1 MTDLESFF
9 NENFFQKKRVTTPK
23 NKFEKDQFGG
33 VPESHYEP
41 SFKNHNFENHNFE
54 NHNFGSEEVP
64 KSRPKVPTNPLK
76 GLNGQ
81 DFWEDNVMSGAK
93 IGSNTDSIKRRQDV
107 IEKGSK
113 DQISESKLLRKTNG
127 KLSNQS
133 YQL

>member
-41 SFKNHNFENHNFE
+41 SFKNHNFE

-127 KLSNQS
+127 ELSNQS
-133 YQL
+133 YQLWLFH

>member
-41 SFKNHNFENHNFE
+41 SFKNHNF
-54 NHNFGSEEVP
+54 GSEDVP
-64 KSRPKVPTNPLK
+64 KVVRPKVPTNPLK

-93 IGSNTDSIKRRQDV
+93 TGSNTDSIKRRQDV
-107 IEKGSK
+107 IKKGAK
-113 DQISESKLLRKTNG
+113 DKISDSKLLRKTNG
-127 KLSNQS
+127 EL
-133 YQL
+133 

>member
-41 SFKNHNFENHNFE
+41 SFKNHNFD

-113 DQISESKLLRKTNG
+113 DQISDSKLLRKTNG
-127 KLSNQS
+127 ELSNQS
-133 YQL
+133 YQLWLFR

>member
-41 SFKNHNFENHNFE
+41 SFKNHNFD

-113 DQISESKLLRKTNG
+113 DQISDSKLLRKTNG

>member
-41 SFKNHNFENHNFE
+41 SFKNHNFE

-113 DQISESKLLRKTNG
+113 DQISDSKLLRKTNG
-127 KLSNQS
+127 KLSNMC

>member
-41 SFKNHNFENHNFE
+41 SFKNHNFENHNF
-54 NHNFGSEEVP
+54 GSEEVP

-93 IGSNTDSIKRRQDV
+93 IGTNTDSIKRRQDV

-113 DQISESKLLRKTNG
+113 DQISLPG
-127 KLSNQS
+127 II
-133 YQL
+133 

>member
-1 MTDLESFF
+1 MFIVLDAFQMTDLESFF

-41 SFKNHNFENHNFE
+41 SFKNHNF
-54 NHNFGSEEVP
+54 GSEEVP

-93 IGSNTDSIKRRQDV
+93 IGSNADSIKRRQDV
-107 IEKGSK
+107 IEQVSK
-113 DQISESKLLRKTNG
+113 DKISDSQLLRKTNG
-127 KLSNQS
+127 KLSNF
-133 YQL
+133 L

>member
-41 SFKNHNFENHNFE
+41 SFKNHNFE

-107 IEKGSK
+107 IEKGPK
-113 DQISESKLLRKTNG
+113 DQISDSKLLRKTNG
-127 KLSNQS
+127 ELSNQS

>member
-41 SFKNHNFENHNFE
+41 SFKNHNFE

-113 DQISESKLLRKTNG
+113 DQISDSKLLRKTNG
-127 KLSNQS
+127 ELSNQS

>member
-41 SFKNHNFENHNFE
+41 SFKNHNFE

-127 KLSNQS
+127 ELSNQS

>member
-41 SFKNHNFENHNFE
+41 SFKNHNFE

-113 DQISESKLLRKTNG
+113 DQISDSKLLRKTNG
-127 KLSNQS
+127 ELSNQS
-133 YQL
+133 FQL

>member
-41 SFKNHNFENHNFE
+41 SFKNHNFE

-127 KLSNQS
+127 ELSNQS
-133 YQL
+133 FQL

>member
-41 SFKNHNFENHNFE
+41 SFKNHNFD

-113 DQISESKLLRKTNG
+113 DQISDSKLLRKTNG
-127 KLSNQS
+127 ELSNQS

>member
-1 MTDLESFF
+1 M
-9 NENFFQKKRVTTPK
+9 TTPK

-41 SFKNHNFENHNFE
+41 SFKNHNFENHNF
-54 NHNFGSEEVP
+54 GPEEVP
-64 KSRPKVPTNPLK
+64 NSRPKVPTNPLK

-93 IGSNTDSIKRRQDV
+93 IGSNTDPMKRRQDV

-113 DQISESKLLRKTNG
+113 DQISDSKLLRKTNG
-127 KLSNQS
+127 EL
-133 YQL
+133 

>member
-41 SFKNHNFENHNFE
+41 SFKNHNFE

-113 DQISESKLLRKTNG
+113 DQISDSKLLRKTNG
-127 KLSNQS
+127 ELSNMC

>member
-41 SFKNHNFENHNFE
+41 SFKNHNFE

>member
-41 SFKNHNFENHNFE
+41 SFKNHNFE

-113 DQISESKLLRKTNG
+113 DQISDSKLLRKTSG